1 MQGNVRAHCCYCL
14 VAKLCLTV
22 CDPMH
27 CKLPGSSVHGIFQAR
42 ILEWVIISSSRR
54 SSWSRDRNCIS
65 FGSLSHLGSLC
76 HPLITPYT
84 CRQKNFLIIIIVWW
98 CNSVVETTATI
109 IVRDRPIFTSVPN
122 HSTSEITLNPK
133 KEDPSKLILKK
144 NYATATFCIWQ
155 MTFMRRTTVTIFHS
169 CELYSDLLGQI
180 FLHFNYPNIKK
191 NKQKKSFHAFNL
203 HFRAA
208 NYKEHLHICIDIY
221 IWLHLYI
228 WNMASKSYNPCF
240 SSFCHFIHFRFI
252 LFWM

>member
-191 NKQKKSFHAFNL
+191 KQTKKVIS
-203 HFRAA
+203 
-208 NYKEHLHICIDIY
+208 
-221 IWLHLYI
+221 
-228 WNMASKSYNPCF
+228 CF
-240 SSFCHFIHFRFI
+240 
-252 LFWM
+252 